1 MSKKKSSPEHL
12 PSIDLEEV
20 HVHNLKGVSV
30 KLPKGKLIAFCGVSG
45 SGKSSLAF
53 DTLYREGQRQY
64 LEAMSLSA
72 QKALGGISR
81 PDVKRIS
88 GITPTVAIEQK
99 TTSYNLRSTVG
110 TLTEIYDFLRVLYAR
125 IGTAHCPVSGD
136 PLEPLSPEEIADLI
150 LERSMDR
157 RILLLAPVVKEKKG
171 QLEDEIAKL
180 ERQGFVRARLDGNFF
195 SFEEAP
201 DIDPDKPHTLDVVID
216 RLAIKKEQKKRLDE
230 AIAQALEV
238 GAGVFLVVDH
248 ERADE
253 TLYSTLA
260 YSKTS
265 GLSYPPLDPTDFSF
279 NSTLGMCPRCSGL
292 GHIQSFL
299 IEKIV
304 DPEKSI
310 AEDCC
315 VIAPS
320 MQTVRYGNIYRN
332 LSRLYDFNINTP
344 WKDLSKKAQ
353 IVFLNGIRAKWTR
366 MHFVHPETKKRWVD
380 YVRFDGILK
389 EAEQRYL
396 QAKSD
401 TYKKNMEKLM
411 GKSLC
416 PECHGARI
424 RPYPAHA
431 KLGSKTIHELT
442 NLSIDESFAFF
453 ETLKLSKKK
462 LLIGDEL
469 LKEVRLRLG
478 FLKRVGLGYMTL
490 ARTAPTLSGGEA
502 QRVRLASHLGSGL
515 VDITYVL
522 DEPTIGLH
530 PQDNQRLIETL
541 SELRNRGNTVIVVE
555 HDEQVLLSSDH
566 VVEIGPGAGIEGGLI
581 TFEGSPNALIKAK
594 GSPTGEH
601 LKKVPKFSAEKKKID
616 LKKSD
621 CIELEGANH
630 NNLKSVSLKLPL
642 GKLTTVTG
650 VSGSG
655 KSSLIIDSLKPAIA
669 AALDRKQITPKELK
683 GHEKIDKLISID
695 QSPIGRTPRS
705 NPATYTKLF
714 DAIRDLYTQLPES
727 RARGYTKGRFSF
739 NVKEGSCPECMGVG
753 QVRIDMDFMEEAW
766 VMCPVCNGKRFDS
779 ATLSVLYKGKN
790 IYDVLSMSVREA
802 LEHFSE
808 IPPIRDKLHLLKRVG
823 LGYIKIGQPS
833 TTLSGG
839 EAQRIKLAK
848 ELVKRASTKTLYIL
862 DEPTVGLHFR
872 DVDYLMTILEEIR
885 AQGNTVI
892 IIEHNLDVIM
902 RADYAIE
909 LGPEGGDKGGKIIAA
924 CSPHELSKLKT
935 PTGLSLK
942 AHTEPID
949 SKGLKL
955 SNVKDK
961 SAIEVRKASIHNLKN
976 VDVDLP
982 RGELIAVSGP
992 SGCGKS
998 SLAFDTIYAE
1008 GQRRYTETLPAYARQ
1023 FLKQMPKPP
1032 VERMDGLAPAIAIEQ
1047 KSHSLN
1053 PRSTVGTMS
1062 EVYDYMR
1069 LLYVHAAIPHCPK
1082 TGERIEA
1089 ISKESVVEKLLKN
1102 PAESK
1107 LTILAPIDLKKRS
1120 IADLLEGLRREG
1132 HLRVRLNGKTHRLD
1146 EPIDF
1151 DEKKKNAL
1159 EVLIDRIRVSQ
1170 ESKKRLFEAVEHAA
1184 LIGKDKLL
1192 VERTLPDKS
1201 STDDLFFNL
1210 AFAVPSTGEA
1220 YPELNHKSFSFNT
1233 KEGICLECM
1242 GLGYTSAKIDEHS
1255 FLMELTPEVILH
1267 SLWQKEYETAIR
1279 PLIPFFELTHLDLY
1293 SPLKYQDPR
1302 AKEAFLNGSSVS
1314 WKWGKGRLKWKGL
1327 SKTFDALS
1335 KWGKSPLK
1343 GLISQITGK
1352 VECPECH
1359 GERLNPLA
1367 RAALLD
1373 GISLG
1378 KLSKLPLDKVLKH
1391 IENLKLSKE
1400 QTEVLSD
1407 VLMQIKS
1414 RLKFMIDI
1422 GIGYLALGRSAPTL
1436 SGGELQRLRL
1446 SRQLGSDMG
1455 GAIYVLDEPSI
1466 GLHPCEVARVMKALE
1481 KLKALNNTVIMV
1493 EHDPIALKLA
1503 DRLIDMGPEAGAL
1516 GGQIL
1521 AEGPLDSVLK
1531 DPKSKT
1537 APYLTGKKQLEV
1549 ASPKS
1554 KDVKKSSKKEALKAL
1569 KIEKAQIHNLK
1580 GISCEIEAGQI
1591 TCLVGPSGSGKS
1603 TLVDEVIVRAFQ
1615 KAKVDKTSDIHL
1627 PYANVK
1633 GLENFGDFVYLD
1645 QNPIGQTTRADIA
1658 TYVDLLTPLRAWFA
1672 KLPEAQMRGLMP
1684 KNFSYF
1690 HKSGMCKSC
1699 FGMGY
1704 KTVQLQ
1710 FMPPVKVVC
1719 DACKGQRLG
1728 PLSLNVKYEGLNLA
1742 EHLAKSAEE
1751 ALKAFGHIP
1760 KAARALET
1768 LIDVGLGH
1776 LPLNRETATLSGGEA
1791 QRLRLSRDLSKKKR
1805 AKTLY
1810 IFDEPTIGLHFE
1822 DVEKLLG
1829 IFMRL
1834 RSEGHTLLIVEHNTD
1849 VIRFADHII
1858 ELGPGAGELG
1868 GKITAM
1874 GTLKSLGKNW
1884 MTGAYL

>member
-1 MSKKKSSPEHL
+1 MSKKLSSSEQL
-12 PSIDLEEV
+12 SFIELSEV

-110 TLTEIYDFLRVLYAR
+110 TLTEIYDFLRVVYAR
-125 IGTAHCPVSGD
+125 ISTAHCPESGD

-150 LERSMDR
+150 LDRCLNR
-157 RILLLAPVVKEKKG
+157 RILLIAPVVKEKKG
-171 QLEDEIAKL
+171 LLEDEIAKL

-195 SFEEAP
+195 AFEETP
-201 DIDPDKPHTLDVVID
+201 DIDPDKAHTLDVVID
-216 RLAIKKEQKKRLDE
+216 RLAVKKDQKKRLNE

-238 GAGVFLVVDH
+238 GLGVFSVVDH
-248 ERADE
+248 ETTDE

-260 YSKTS
+260 YSKAS
-265 GLSYPPLDPTDFSF
+265 GLSYPPLNPTDFSF

-299 IEKIV
+299 IEKII

-315 VIAPS
+315 IIAPS
-320 MQTVRYGNIYRN
+320 MQTVRYGNIYKN
-332 LSRLYDFNINTP
+332 LSKLYDFSLNTP
-344 WKDLSKKAQ
+344 WKDLTQKAQ
-353 IVFLNGIRAKWTR
+353 NVFLNGIRAKWTR

-389 EAEQRYL
+389 EAEQRYV

-401 TYKKNMEKLM
+401 SYKKNMEKLM
-411 GKSLC
+411 GKSKC
-416 PECHGARI
+416 PDCLGARI

-431 KLGSKTIHELT
+431 KLESKTIHELT
-442 NLSIDESFAFF
+442 NLPIEKALDFLEK
-453 ETLKLSKKK
+453 LKLPEKK

-469 LKEVRLRLG
+469 LKEVKLRLG

-490 ARTAPTLSGGEA
+490 ARAAPTLSGGEA

-530 PQDNQRLIETL
+530 PQDNEKLIETL

-581 TFEGSPNALIKAK
+581 TFEGPPSALIEAK
-594 GSPTGEH
+594 NSPTAEH
-601 LKKVPKFSAEKKKID
+601 LKKVPTFSSEQRKIN
-616 LKKSD
+616 LKKTPFL
-621 CIELEGANH
+621 ELKGVQY
-630 NNLKSVSLKLPL
+630 NNLKNVNLRLPL
-642 GKLTTVTG
+642 GKLSVVTG

-655 KSSLIIDSLKPAIA
+655 KSSLIIDSLKPALT

-683 GHEKIDKLISID
+683 GHEHIDKLISID

-727 RARGYTKGRFSF
+727 RARGYDKGRFSF
-739 NVKEGSCPECMGVG
+739 NVKEGSCLECSGVG

-766 VMCPVCNGKRFDS
+766 VLCPGCSGKRFDS
-779 ATLSVLYKGKN
+779 ATLSILYKGKN

-808 IPPIRDKLHLLKRVG
+808 IPPIRDKLQLLNRVG

-848 ELVKRASTKTLYIL
+848 ELVKRASTNTLYIL

-885 AQGNTVI
+885 AAGNTVV

-902 RADYAIE
+902 RADYALE
-909 LGPEGGDKGGKIIAA
+909 LGPKGGDLGGEIIAA
-924 CSPHELSKLKT
+924 CTPYELCALKT

-942 AHTEPID
+942 SHIKPTTT
-949 SKGLKL
+949 KGLRL
-955 SNVKDK
+955 SSIKEK
-961 SAIEVRKASIHNLKN
+961 SSIEVRKASIHNLKQ
-976 VDVDLP
+976 VDIDLP
-982 RGELIAVSGP
+982 RGELIAFSGP

-998 SLAFDTIYAE
+998 SLAFNTIYAE

-1032 VERMDGLAPAIAIEQ
+1032 VERIDGLAPAIAIEQ
-1047 KSHSLN
+1047 KSHGLN

-1062 EVYDYMR
+1062 EVYDYLR
-1069 LLYVHAAIPHCPK
+1069 LLYVHAATPHCPK
-1082 TGERIEA
+1082 TGEKIEA

-1102 PAESK
+1102 PPESK
-1107 LTILAPIDLKKRS
+1107 LTILAPIDLKKRPL
-1120 IADLLEGLRREG
+1120 ADTLESLKREG
-1132 HLRVRLNGKTHRLD
+1132 YLRIRLNGNIYRLD

-1151 DEKKKNAL
+1151 DEKKKNTL
-1159 EVLIDRIRVSQ
+1159 EVLIDRIRVSL
-1170 ESKKRLFEAVEHAA
+1170 ESKKRLFEAIEHAA
-1184 LIGKDKLL
+1184 LLGKDKLL

-1201 STDDLFFNL
+1201 SDKDLFFNL
-1210 AFAVPSTGEA
+1210 AFAAPSTGEA

-1255 FLMELTPEVILH
+1255 FLMDLSPEVILH
-1267 SLWQKEYETAIR
+1267 SLWQKEYETSIR
-1279 PLIPFFELTHLDLY
+1279 PLIPFFELTELDLY
-1293 SPLKYQDPR
+1293 SPLKFQNPK
-1302 AKEAFLNGSSVS
+1302 AKDAFLNGSSIS
-1314 WKWGKGRLKWKGL
+1314 WKWGRGRLRWKGL

-1343 GLISQITGK
+1343 GLIAQITGK
-1352 VECPECH
+1352 IECPECH

-1373 GISLG
+1373 GISIG
-1378 KLSKLPLDKVLKH
+1378 QLSKLPLDKALSH
-1391 IENLKLSKE
+1391 ITNLKLSRE
-1400 QTEVLSD
+1400 QAEVLKD
-1407 VLMQIKS
+1407 VRAQITS
-1414 RLKFMIDI
+1414 RLRFMIDI
-1422 GIGYLALGRSAPTL
+1422 GIGYLALGRGAPTL

-1466 GLHPCEVARVMKALE
+1466 GLHPSEVARVMKALE
-1481 KLKALNNTVIMV
+1481 KLKALNNTVLMV

-1521 AEGPLDSVLK
+1521 AHGPIEKVLK
-1531 DPKSKT
+1531 DPNSKT
-1537 APYLTGKKQLEV
+1537 AAYLTGKKQLS
-1549 ASPKS
+1549 SPALS
-1554 KDVKKSSKKEALKAL
+1554 KAPAKKESKKWL
-1569 KIEKAQIHNLK
+1569 KIENARIHNLK
-1580 GISCEIEAGQI
+1580 GITCEIAAGQI

-1603 TLVDEVIVRAFQ
+1603 TLVDEVIVKAFEKSKVN
-1615 KAKVDKTSDIHL
+1615 KASDIEL
-1627 PYANVK
+1627 PYAQVE
-1633 GLENFGDFVYLD
+1633 GLEHFGDWVYLD

-1672 KLPEAQMRGLMP
+1672 RLPEAQMRGLAP
-1684 KNFSYF
+1684 KNFSYY

-1699 FGMGY
+1699 YGFGY

-1710 FMPPVKVVC
+1710 FMPPVKVIC
-1719 DACKGQRLG
+1719 DGCKGQRLG

-1760 KAARALET
+1760 KATRALET

-1829 IFMRL
+1829 IFFRL

-1849 VIRFADHII
+1849 VIRFADQII
-1858 ELGPGAGELG
+1858 ELGPGAGALG
-1868 GKITAM
+1868 GEITAK
-1874 GTLKSLGKNW
+1874 GTLQSLGKNW